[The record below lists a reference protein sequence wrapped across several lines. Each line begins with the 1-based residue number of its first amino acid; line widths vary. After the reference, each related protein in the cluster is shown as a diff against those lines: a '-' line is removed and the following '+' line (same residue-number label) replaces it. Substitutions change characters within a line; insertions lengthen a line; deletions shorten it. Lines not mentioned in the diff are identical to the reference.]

1 MWSMLLH
8 LDQKLKSCFYFLAD
22 MIDTAINIT
31 AYIPL
36 VKCVDLS
43 VE

>member
-1 MWSMLLH
+1 MLLY
-8 LDQKLKSCFYFLAD
+8 LDQKLKSCFYFLANV
-22 MIDTAINIT
+22 IDSVINII

-36 VKCVDLS
+36 VKCVALS